1 MHGFFAS
8 AWCALVSP
16 HGSLHTRP
24 TALRAA
30 TGTSDFVKLRKL
42 NAYYVD
48 KTAFVDQWLASL
60 DEAVLLPRPRRFGK
74 TLNMSTLRTFVERSP
89 IDRSPLFHGLQVWD
103 SDDARQH
110 FQRYPVIFL
119 SFKGVKNSNWAEMYG
134 SIRELISTEFL
145 RHDYL
150 AEPGRLRPSLAKMF
164 QSVLDREDDLPLYF
178 VALRNL
184 SSLLTAHYGEP
195 TVILIDEYDAPIQA
209 AYVGKFYDEAVGFF
223 RNFLSGGFKENPN
236 LFKGANW
243 KIFVTG

>member
-103 SDDARQH
+103 SEDARQH

-119 SFKGVKNSNWAEMYG
+119 SFKGVKCRSWPATFRA
-134 SIRELISTEFL
+134 IR
-145 RHDYL
+145 
-150 AEPGRLRPSLAKMF
+150 
-164 QSVLDREDDLPLYF
+164 
-178 VALRNL
+178 
-184 SSLLTAHYGEP
+184 
-195 TVILIDEYDAPIQA
+195 
-209 AYVGKFYDEAVGFF
+209 
-223 RNFLSGGFKENPN
+223 
-236 LFKGANW
+236 
-243 KIFVTG
+243 